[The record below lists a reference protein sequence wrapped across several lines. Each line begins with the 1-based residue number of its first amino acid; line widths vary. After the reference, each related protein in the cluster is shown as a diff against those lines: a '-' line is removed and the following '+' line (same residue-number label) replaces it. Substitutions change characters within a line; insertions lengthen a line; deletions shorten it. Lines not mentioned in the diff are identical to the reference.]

1 MTFHLAYDLEDD
13 PGSEHVQLSAD
24 IAAAIARVATI
35 SEGLES
41 GRVAPTPATVR
52 RLERATADLEL
63 LVAQLP

>member
-1 MTFHLAYDLEDD
+1 LTFHLAYDVEDD
-13 PGSEHVQLSAD
+13 AGREHVQLSAD

-52 RLERATADLEL
+52 HLEEATADLER
-63 LVAQLP
+63 LVAQLL